1 MARGGNRQYEIRLRR
16 DRGSIVRRCSAD
28 LNLVRVRALGYM
40 AKQQKLRPGS
50 QPRAGARAASDLHE
64 ERAEMERTI
73 GRNEHR
79 NVLQPS
85 DAAKKDET

>member
-1 MARGGNRQYEIRLRR
+1 MARRR
-16 DRGSIVRRCSAD
+16 SAD
-28 LNLVRVRALGYM
+28 LNLVRFRALGYM
-40 AKQQKLRPGS
+40 ANQQKLRPGS
-50 QPRAGARAASDLHE
+50 RPTAEERAASDLHE